1 MKYELGRKIMTE
13 FIGLRPKTNSYLTDD
28 SNENK
33 KAKFQRNYVINQI
46 FNKVKFLN
54 WKISSIV

>member
-13 FIGLRPKTNSYLTDD
+13 SIGLRPKTNSYLTDD

-33 KAKFQRNYVINQI
+33 KAKFQRKYVIYQI

-54 WKISSIV
+54 